1 MFRELTETLGNS
13 GAVRGFSL
21 VSHSMEDPTGDD
33 QRFQFV
39 MAADG
44 LPGKV
49 AKINLNMTKLLAA
62 PALRDDRAHLIPTML
77 LAIQEDL
84 EAGGHRHLSE
94 SAEEVLV
101 VNVGGYE

>member
-1 MFRELTETLGNS
+1 MSGDLRSVFRELTETLGNS

-62 PALRDDRAHLIPTML
+62 TGASMADGQAYKK
-77 LAIQEDL
+77 L
-84 EAGGHRHLSE
+84 ES
-94 SAEEVLV
+94 
-101 VNVGGYE
+101 